1 MSIIVFV
8 LEGISSIFSLFIAT
22 GVLLITVRAIIS
34 WASPNPRNPIVQFLY
49 SATDPFLNR
58 IKSLMRTV
66 YWGLDFS
73 PAIGITTLV
82 FVDRPVSYLIW
93 RIIEWIV

>member
-1 MSIIVFV
+1 MSIIGFIF
-8 LEGISSIFSLFIAT
+8 EGISALFSFVIGT

-34 WASPNPRNPIVQFLY
+34 WASPNPRNPIVQFLHA
-49 SATDPFLNR
+49 ATDPFLNR

-73 PAIGITTLV
+73 PAIGITILV
-82 FVDRPVSYLIW
+82 FVDRTVSYIIW
-93 RIIEWIV
+93 RIIEWLG